1 MAMNETLQRS
11 LTGLVYMLLI
21 LIGALVEKA
30 SVVVFLFFG
39 LICLHEVQKLLKK
52 RCFWGFVALVFAF
65 LGVQLGYIEN
75 KHIIY
80 LLPFFLVTNLI
91 LARDL
96 FTKKDKL
103 WGMNN
108 VYLLSFGYIVPS
120 FVMLLLIGNI
130 YSSYQPEI
138 LVGFFFLLWSND
150 SFAYVFGK
158 SMGKHKLFER
168 ISPKKTIEGFIGGL
182 VMCLI
187 FSQLI
192 FYFYPTEI
200 SQVNWIGIAIIA
212 SIGGTIGDLI
222 QSKLKR
228 IAKVKDSGKI
238 IPGHG
243 GIFDRM
249 DSTVFSITFVY
260 IFLIISTYVS

>member
-1 MAMNETLQRS
+1 MNETLQRS

-39 LICLHEVQKLLKK
+39 LVCLHEVHKLLGKK
-52 RCFWGFVALVFAF
+52 NFWAFVVLVFAF
-65 LGVQLGYIEN
+65 LGVQLGFIEN
-75 KHIIY
+75 NHIIY
-80 LLPFFLVTNLI
+80 LIPLFFLVNLI

-96 FTKKDKL
+96 FTHKATL

-108 VYLLSFGYIVPS
+108 IYMLSFGYIIPS
-120 FVMLLLIGNI
+120 FVLLLLTGHI
-130 YSSYQPEI
+130 SESYQPEI
-138 LVGFFFLLWSND
+138 LVGFFFLLWTND

-158 SMGKHKLFER
+158 SFGKHKLFER
-168 ISPKKTIEGFIGGL
+168 ISPKKTIEGFLGGL

-192 FYFYPTEI
+192 AYFYPTKI
-200 SQVNWIGIAIIA
+200 SSLNWFGIAIIT
-212 SIGGTIGDLI
+212 SIFGTIGDLI

-228 IAKVKDSGKI
+228 IANVKDSGKI

>member
-1 MAMNETLQRS
+1 MNETLQRS

-39 LICLHEVQKLLKK
+39 LICLYEVQKLLKT
-52 RCFWGFVALVFAF
+52 RNFWAFVSLVFAF
-65 LGVQLGYIEN
+65 LGVQLEYLEN
-75 KHIIY
+75 KHILF
-80 LLPFFLVTNLI
+80 LLPFFLLTNLI
-91 LARDL
+91 LAKDL
-96 FTKKDKL
+96 FTKKEKL

-120 FVMLLLIGNI
+120 FVILLLIGKIQNT
-130 YSSYQPEI
+130 YQPEI

-158 SMGKHKLFER
+158 SLGKHKLFER

-182 VMCLI
+182 VMCVL
-187 FSQLI
+187 FSQFI
-192 FYFYPTEI
+192 FYFYASNTTQWEWLGI
-200 SQVNWIGIAIIA
+200 SLIV
-212 SIGGTIGDLI
+212 SVSGTIGDLI

-228 IAKVKDSGKI
+228 IANVKDSGKI

-260 IFLIISTYVS
+260 IFLILSTYVS

>member
-1 MAMNETLQRS
+1 MNETLQRS
-11 LTGLVYMLLI
+11 STGLVYMLLI

-39 LICLHEVQKLLKK
+39 LVCLHELQKLLQKK
-52 RCFWGFVALVFAF
+52 SFWTFIVLVFAF
-65 LGVQLGYIEN
+65 LGIHLGYIEN
-75 KHIIY
+75 KHIY
-80 LLPFFLVTNLI
+80 YFLPFFLVTNLI
-91 LARDL
+91 LMRDL
-96 FTKKDKL
+96 FTKRTNL
-103 WGMNN
+103 WGMDKI
-108 VYLLSFGYIVPS
+108 YLLSFGYIIPS
-120 FVMLLLIGNI
+120 FTLLLMIGNI
-130 YSSYQPEI
+130 HENYQPEI

-150 SFAYVFGK
+150 SFAYIFGK
-158 SMGKHKLFER
+158 SIGKKKLFER
-168 ISPKKTIEGFIGGL
+168 ISPKKTIEGFLGGL
-182 VMCLI
+182 LMCLF

-200 SQVNWIGIAIIA
+200 SQINWIGIALIA

-228 IAKVKDSGKI
+228 IANVKDSGKI

-260 IFLIISTYVS
+260 IYLILSTYVS